1 MIYSFFVYSF
11 WDTKNGLAVVAGRV
25 CNKCILFLTASSM
38 LKVLVF
44 VLFSWQH
51 FSFGR
56 ISFGFSNPDLKSN
69 CFFVFVF
76 LSHYHSDRIHSSFNA
91 HFSFFNQTTQSN
103 EIDWDYSRKIVDSSD
118 GCIEVAKGWVWCSN
132 TLWFYS
138 L

>member
-76 LSHYHSDRIHSSFNA
+76 LSHYHSDTIHSSFNA

-103 EIDWDYSRKIVDSSD
+103 EIDWDYYNLWIKQIFFKTFDD
-118 GCIEVAKGWVWCSN
+118 IGKEAKC
-132 TLWFYS
+132 
-138 L
+138 

>member
-1 MIYSFFVYSF
+1 
-11 WDTKNGLAVVAGRV
+11 
-25 CNKCILFLTASSM
+25 M

-76 LSHYHSDRIHSSFNA
+76 LSHYHSDTIHSSFNA

-103 EIDWDYSRKIVDSSD
+103 EIDSRKIVDSSD
-118 GCIEVAKGWVWCSN
+118 GCIEVAKGWV
-132 TLWFYS
+132 
-138 L
+138 